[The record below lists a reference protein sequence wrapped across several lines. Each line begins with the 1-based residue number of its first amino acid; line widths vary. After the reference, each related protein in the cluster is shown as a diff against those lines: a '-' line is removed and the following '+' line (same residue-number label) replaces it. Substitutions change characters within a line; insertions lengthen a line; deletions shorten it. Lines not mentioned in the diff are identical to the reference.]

1 MVTKKTTAKKPA
13 APRKRVAAH
22 PVKHDAVVTHEAA
35 VVAAVPQGEFIRA
48 LGRRKES
55 TARVRLFQK
64 GSGVITVNNKP
75 LAGYF
80 TIEWDRQS
88 ILSPLVAVGLNDST
102 DITVRVEGG
111 GVHGQATAVRH
122 GIARA
127 LLIVNPDFRKT
138 LRRAGY
144 LTRDPRAKERKK
156 PGLKR
161 ARRAPQWKKR

>member
-1 MVTKKTTAKKPA
+1 MQDTPSVVPEVHAPA
-13 APRKRVAAH
+13 ASSH
-22 PVKHDAVVTHEAA
+22 ELVKA
-35 VVAAVPQGEFIRA
+35 I
-48 LGRRKES
+48 GRRKES
-55 TARVRLFQK
+55 TARVRLTPHGK
-64 GSGVITVNNKP
+64 GTVIVNGRSFEDYFPVIWHRQDILAP
-75 LAGYF
+75 L
-80 TIEWDRQS
+80 Q
-88 ILSPLVAVGLNDST
+88 AVGAVDS
-102 DITVRVEGG
+102 DISVKVEGG

-127 LLIVNPDFRKT
+127 LLLVNPDFRTT